1 MTKKTKKTTAIT
13 PPKRKTR
20 VSWLVR
26 FREWRNDLLSRRPH
40 RSFQLTKRRDYRRS
54 LKLPGYFAF
63 TKEVL
68 ATLNKYRKP
77 FVLLIATYGVFGI
90 LFGSMTSQDT
100 FTQIND
106 LLKDGS
112 GSLFEG
118 GLGSIA
124 EAGLLAVA
132 SFTGDQGVSEEQRV
146 YLAIFLLITWMTT
159 VWLLREYLAGRKP
172 SLRDGLYNASAPL
185 VSTLIVGLIVMLQFI
200 PFGIMLIAQSALGSV
215 GISLDGFGGML
226 FYILMAL
233 VSALSLYWMTAS
245 FIALV
250 IVTLPG
256 MYPIRAIK
264 AAGNLVIGRRLRI
277 LYRLLWAF
285 GVVVITWVVTVVPL
299 VMITGSIGN
308 TFEGLK
314 SVPIVPFFVVFL
326 SAATVVWLCAYIYLL
341 YRKVVEDD
349 ASPS

>member
-1 MTKKTKKTTAIT
+1 MKSI
-13 PPKRKTR
+13 
-20 VSWLVR
+20 R
-26 FREWRNDLLSRRPH
+26 F
-40 RSFQLTKRRDYRRS
+40 
-54 LKLPGYFAF
+54 
-63 TKEVL
+63 
-68 ATLNKYRKP
+68 
-77 FVLLIATYGVFGI
+77 
-90 LFGSMTSQDT
+90 
-100 FTQIND
+100 
-106 LLKDGS
+106 
-112 GSLFEG
+112 
-118 GLGSIA
+118 
-124 EAGLLAVA
+124 
-132 SFTGDQGVSEEQRV
+132 GD
-146 YLAIFLLITWMTT
+146 ILLITWMTT

-185 VSTLIVGLIVMLQFI
+185 VSTLVVGLVLMLQFV